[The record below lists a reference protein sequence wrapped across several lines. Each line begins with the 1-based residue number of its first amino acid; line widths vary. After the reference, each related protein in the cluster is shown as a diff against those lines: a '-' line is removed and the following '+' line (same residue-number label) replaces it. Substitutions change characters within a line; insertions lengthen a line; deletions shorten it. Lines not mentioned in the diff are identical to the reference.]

1 MKTKTWILTIAAG
14 LLTIGLAY
22 GQHGRPAESGTK
34 KDPAK
39 VSPGSKKVDALK
51 YRDLVWS
58 VPEVGKEVKKIVL
71 ASGMALYLYPDHALP
86 VFNVQ
91 AIIRT
96 GEIYEPM
103 DKMGLSRLCGTV
115 LRTGGTKT
123 LSPDSLNAEL
133 EFMAGSVE
141 TGIGREEGSASL
153 NVLAKDID
161 RGLEIFAD
169 VLMNPEFRPDKL
181 DLAKDQIKEQIRRRN
196 DQPGSILAR
205 EFTSRIYAGHP
216 YGRILEWETVKKLT
230 REDLLNWHKTYFAPN
245 NVMLGISGDFDAERV
260 VEKIK
265 KLFAR
270 WEKKNINFP
279 SIPKVADE
287 PAPGIYVVD
296 KPNLNQTNLTMG
308 HLGVDFTNPDIYALN
323 VMNYILGGG
332 GFTSRLTSR
341 VRSDL
346 GLAYSVGSQFNTNS
360 RDLGTFAASCQ
371 TKTETTH
378 KAAAEMLAVIKK
390 MREAPATEDELK
402 TAKDAYINRFVF
414 QFTSASSVVGQLM
427 GLDYFGRDPKF
438 YNNYLDNVRKVAA
451 EDVFRVAKTYLKP
464 ENLTMVV
471 VGNVSGF
478 DADLSDLGP
487 TSKVALTPPVV
498 E

>member
-1 MKTKTWILTIAAG
+1 MKTKTWILSILCGFLAF
-14 LLTIGLAY
+14 GLAQA
-22 GQHGRPAESGTK
+22 QHGRPAEGTAK
-34 KDPAK
+34 KDPTK

-51 YRDLVWS
+51 YRDLVWT
-58 VPEVGKEVKKIVL
+58 VPEIGKEVKKVTL
-71 ASGMALYLYPDHALP
+71 VNGMTLYLYPDHSLP

-91 AIIRT
+91 AIVRT
-96 GEIYEPM
+96 GEIYEPAE
-103 DKMGLSRLCGTV
+103 KAGLIRLCGTV
-115 LRTGGTKT
+115 MRSGGTKT
-123 LSPDSLNAEL
+123 LTPDSLNAEL

-141 TGIGREEGSASL
+141 TGIGTEQGSVSL

-169 VLMNPEFRPDKL
+169 VLMNPEFRQDKL

-205 EFTSRIYAGHP
+205 EFTSRIYPDHP
-216 YGRILEWETVKKLT
+216 YGRVLEWETVKKLT
-230 REDLLNWHKTYFAPN
+230 REDLINWHKTYFAPN
-245 NVMLGISGDFDAERV
+245 NVMLGISGDFDAEKV

-265 KLFAR
+265 KVFAR

-279 SIPKVADE
+279 SIPKVADK
-287 PAPGIYVVD
+287 PNPGIYVVD

-346 GLAYSVGSQFNTNS
+346 GLAYSVGSQFNTGS
-360 RDLGTFAASCQ
+360 RDLGTFAATCQ

-378 KAAAEMLAVIKK
+378 KAAAEMLTVIKA
-390 MREAPATEDELK
+390 MREAPVSEEELK

-414 QFTSASSVVGQLM
+414 QFTSAGAVVGQLM

-438 YNNYLDNVRKVAA
+438 YNNYLDNVRKVTVD
-451 EDVFRVAKTYLKP
+451 DVFRVAKTYLKP

-471 VGNVSGF
+471 VGNVASF
-478 DADLSDLGP
+478 DADLSDLGS
-487 TSKVALTPPVV
+487 TTKVALTPPSVD
-498 E
+498 

>member
-1 MKTKTWILTIAAG
+1 MKTKTAISM
-14 LLTIGLAY
+14 LLAPFLATALAQA
-22 GQHGRPAESGTK
+22 QHGRPAEPVR

-39 VSPGSKKVDALK
+39 VSPASKKLEALK

-58 VPEVGKEVKKIVL
+58 VPEVGKEVQKITL
-71 ASGMALYLYPDHALP
+71 PNGMTLYLYPDHTLP

-91 AIIRT
+91 ALIRT
-96 GEIYEPM
+96 GGIYEP
-103 DKMGLSRLCGTV
+103 KEKTGIAQLCGTV
-115 LRTGGTKT
+115 MRTGGTKT

-141 TGIGREEGSASL
+141 TGIGTEQGSASL
-153 NVLAKDID
+153 NVLSKDID

-169 VLMNPEFRPDKL
+169 VLMNPAFRQDKL
-181 DLAKDQIKEQIRRRN
+181 DLAKDQLKEQIRRRN
-196 DQPGSILAR
+196 DQPQTIVFR
-205 EFTSRIYAGHP
+205 EFNNRLYGDHP
-216 YGRILEWETVKKLT
+216 YGRVLEWETVKKLT
-230 REDLLNWHKTYFAPN
+230 RDDLISWCQTYFAPN
-245 NVMLGISGDFDAERV
+245 NVMLGISGDFDPGLV

-265 KLFAR
+265 KVFAA
-270 WEKKNINFP
+270 WQKKTINFP
-279 SIPKVADE
+279 EIPKVAE
-287 PAPGIYVVD
+287 KPAPGIFVID
-296 KPNLNQTNLTMG
+296 KSNLNQTNILMG

-332 GFTSRLTSR
+332 GFTSRMTSR

-346 GLAYSVGSQFNTNS
+346 GLAYSVGTQFNTNS
-360 RDLGTFAASCQ
+360 RDLGTFSASCQ

-378 KAAAEMLAVIKK
+378 KAAAEMLSVIKK
-390 MREAPATEDELK
+390 MREAPPSADELK

-414 QFTSASSVVGQLM
+414 QFTSASAVVGNLM
-427 GLDYFGRDPKF
+427 GLDYYGRDPNF
-438 YNNYLDNVRKVAA
+438 YKNYLDNIRKVTV

-478 DADLSDLGP
+478 DADLSDLGS
-487 TSKVALTPPVV
+487 TVKVALTPPSVD
-498 E
+498 